1 MPTLSPPVP
10 YHDLHGVLVH
20 ATLRS
25 TSLIAI
31 ILAAV
36 VGRVGA
42 VQTSA
47 ASQASAGV
55 AASCL
60 TRPGPSKT
68 LRGLHTKP
76 WTAYGVVDST
86 KFDATDAQ
94 WLSPA
99 PKILVL
105 VEGGSHICWHGGQ
118 IIGQLPP
125 ATPWVTMHESYGMD
139 AHGAFFQLE
148 NVRIFDTGDGVTM
161 DLQGDVDW
169 HWRDVYVKYMRD
181 DCVENDFLN
190 SGTIENSLFDGCYSG
205 FSARSYT
212 GVKDGSANV
221 VTVRHSLF
229 RMQAMDQ
236 GYRRSGHGGFWK
248 WGPNS
253 PRIDL
258 YDTIFL
264 IDGPTIENDVI
275 MPPAAK
281 LRHCVG
287 NVMIWLGGGPF
298 PEPLPA
304 RPGCF
309 TLLTGAP
316 GLQYWNRAVAQW
328 KADHPRLTKDVA
340 PPIVSLWSPA
350 APTILRGV
358 VHLTATAVDDE
369 DVVGVQFRLNG
380 RTLGDVTRESPVTKF
395 TLAWDSRDAANGVY
409 TLTAIAR
416 DAAGNTTESA
426 GIQVTIRN

>member
-1 MPTLSPPVP
+1 MR
-10 YHDLHGVLVH
+10 
-20 ATLRS
+20 ATARS
-25 TSLIAI
+25 TSLVTAVIA
-31 ILAAV
+31 AGF
-36 VGRVGA
+36 GRVDA
-42 VQTSA
+42 LQVPPA
-47 ASQASAGV
+47 APTRDN
-55 AASCL
+55 SCL
-60 TRPGPSKT
+60 TQQGPTKT
-68 LRGLHTKP
+68 LRGLHTTR
-76 WTAYGVVDST
+76 WSAYDVADNT

-99 PKILVL
+99 PKILVF
-105 VEGGSHICWHGGQ
+105 VEGGSRICWHGGQ

-125 ATPWVTMHESYGMD
+125 ATPWVTMHDSYGMD
-139 AHGAFFQLE
+139 AHGALFQLE
-148 NVRIFDTGDGVTM
+148 NVRIVDTGDGVTM
-161 DLQGDVDW
+161 DQQGDVDW
-169 HWRDVYVKYMRD
+169 HWRDVYFKYMRD

-190 SGTIENSLFDGCYSG
+190 GGTIDNSLFDGCYSG

-236 GYRRSGHGGFWK
+236 GYLRSGHGGFWK

-369 DVVGVQFRLNG
+369 DVVGVQFHLNG
-380 RTLGDVTRESPVTKF
+380 RTLGDVTIESPVTKF
-395 TLAWDSRDAANGVY
+395 VLSWNSRDAANGVY

-426 GIQVTIRN
+426 GIAVTISK

>member
-1 MPTLSPPVP
+1 MR
-10 YHDLHGVLVH
+10 
-20 ATLRS
+20 ATARS
-25 TSLIAI
+25 TSLVTAVIA
-31 ILAAV
+31 AGF
-36 VGRVGA
+36 GRVDA
-42 VQTSA
+42 LQVPPA
-47 ASQASAGV
+47 APTRDN
-55 AASCL
+55 SCL
-60 TRPGPSKT
+60 TQQGPTKT
-68 LRGLHTKP
+68 LRGLHTTP
-76 WTAYGVVDST
+76 WSAYDVADNT

-99 PKILVL
+99 PKILVF
-105 VEGGSHICWHGGQ
+105 VEGGSRICWHGGQ

-125 ATPWVTMHESYGMD
+125 ATPWVTMHDSYGMD
-139 AHGAFFQLE
+139 AHGALFQLE
-148 NVRIFDTGDGVTM
+148 NVRIVDTGDGVTM
-161 DLQGDVDW
+161 DQQGDVDW
-169 HWRDVYVKYMRD
+169 HWRDVYFKYMRD

-190 SGTIENSLFDGCYSG
+190 GGTIDNSLFDGCYSG

-236 GYRRSGHGGFWK
+236 GYLRSGHGGFWK

-369 DVVGVQFRLNG
+369 DVVGVQFRLND

>member
-1 MPTLSPPVP
+1 MR
-10 YHDLHGVLVH
+10 
-20 ATLRS
+20 ATARS
-25 TSLIAI
+25 TSLVIAI
-31 ILAAV
+31 IAAGF
-36 VGRVGA
+36 GRVNA
-42 VQTSA
+42 LQVRPA
-47 ASQASAGV
+47 APTRDN
-55 AASCL
+55 SCL
-60 TRPGPSKT
+60 TQQGPTKT
-68 LRGLHTKP
+68 LRGLHTTR
-76 WTAYGVVDST
+76 WSAYDVADNT
-86 KFDATDAQ
+86 KFDATGAQ

-99 PKILVL
+99 PKILVF
-105 VEGGSHICWHGGQ
+105 VEGGSRICWHGGQ

-125 ATPWVTMHESYGMD
+125 ATPWVTMHDSYGMD

-161 DLQGDVDW
+161 DQQGDADW
-169 HWRDVYVKYMRD
+169 HWRDVYFKYMRD

-190 SGTIENSLFDGCYSG
+190 GGTIDNSLFDGCYSG

-236 GYRRSGHGGFWK
+236 GYLRSGHGGFWK

>member
-1 MPTLSPPVP
+1 MR
-10 YHDLHGVLVH
+10 
-20 ATLRS
+20 ATARS
-25 TSLIAI
+25 TSLVTAVIA
-31 ILAAV
+31 AGF
-36 VGRVGA
+36 GRVDA
-42 VQTSA
+42 LQVPPA
-47 ASQASAGV
+47 APTRDN
-55 AASCL
+55 SCL
-60 TRPGPSKT
+60 TQQGPTKT
-68 LRGLHTKP
+68 LRGLHTTP
-76 WTAYGVVDST
+76 WSAYDVADNT

-99 PKILVL
+99 PKILVF
-105 VEGGSHICWHGGQ
+105 VEGGSRICWHGGQ

-125 ATPWVTMHESYGMD
+125 ATPWVTMHDSYGMD
-139 AHGAFFQLE
+139 AHGALFQLE
-148 NVRIFDTGDGVTM
+148 NVRIVDTGDGVTM
-161 DLQGDVDW
+161 DQQGDVDW
-169 HWRDVYVKYMRD
+169 HWRDVYFKYMRD

-190 SGTIENSLFDGCYSG
+190 GGTIDNSLFDGCYSG

-236 GYRRSGHGGFWK
+236 GYLRSGHGGFWK

-350 APTILRGV
+350 APTIFRGV

>member
-1 MPTLSPPVP
+1 VR
-10 YHDLHGVLVH
+10 
-20 ATLRS
+20 ATARS
-25 TSLIAI
+25 TSLVTAVIA
-31 ILAAV
+31 AGF
-36 VGRVGA
+36 GRVDA
-42 VQTSA
+42 LQVPPA
-47 ASQASAGV
+47 APTRDN
-55 AASCL
+55 SCL
-60 TRPGPSKT
+60 TQQGPTKT
-68 LRGLHTKP
+68 LRGLHTTP
-76 WTAYGVVDST
+76 WSAYDVADNT

-99 PKILVL
+99 PKILVF
-105 VEGGSHICWHGGQ
+105 VEGGSRICWHGGQ

-125 ATPWVTMHESYGMD
+125 ATPWVTMHDSYGMD
-139 AHGAFFQLE
+139 AHGALFQLE
-148 NVRIFDTGDGVTM
+148 NVRIVDTGDGVTM
-161 DLQGDVDW
+161 DQQGDVDW
-169 HWRDVYVKYMRD
+169 HWRDVYFKYMRD

-190 SGTIENSLFDGCYSG
+190 GGTIDNSLFDGCYSG

-236 GYRRSGHGGFWK
+236 GYLRSGHGGFWK

-316 GLQYWNRAVAQW
+316 GLQYWNRAVARW

-380 RTLGDVTRESPVTKF
+380 RTLGDVTLESPVTKF

>member
-1 MPTLSPPVP
+1 MR
-10 YHDLHGVLVH
+10 
-20 ATLRS
+20 ATARS
-25 TSLIAI
+25 TSLVTAVIA
-31 ILAAV
+31 AGF
-36 VGRVGA
+36 GRVDA
-42 VQTSA
+42 LQVPPA
-47 ASQASAGV
+47 APTRDN
-55 AASCL
+55 SCL
-60 TRPGPSKT
+60 TQQGPTKT
-68 LRGLHTKP
+68 LRGLHTLP
-76 WTAYGVVDST
+76 WSAYDVVDNT
-86 KFDATDAQ
+86 KFDAGDAQ

-99 PKILVL
+99 PKILVF
-105 VEGGSHICWHGGQ
+105 VEGGSRICWHGGQ

-125 ATPWVTMHESYGMD
+125 ATPWVTMHDSYGMD
-139 AHGAFFQLE
+139 AHGALFQLE
-148 NVRIFDTGDGVTM
+148 NVRIVDTGDGVTM
-161 DLQGDVDW
+161 DQQGDVDW
-169 HWRDVYVKYMRD
+169 HWRDVYFKYMRD

-190 SGTIENSLFDGCYSG
+190 GGTIDNSLFDGCYSG

-236 GYRRSGHGGFWK
+236 GYLRSGHGGFWK

-350 APTILRGV
+350 APTIFRGV

-369 DVVGVQFRLNG
+369 DVVGVQFRLND

>member
-1 MPTLSPPVP
+1 MR
-10 YHDLHGVLVH
+10 
-20 ATLRS
+20 ATVRS
-25 TSLIAI
+25 TSLVAALIA
-31 ILAAV
+31 AG
-36 VGRVGA
+36 VGRVDA
-42 VQTSA
+42 RQVVP
-47 ASQASAGV
+47 ASPPGGG
-55 AASCL
+55 SCL
-60 TRPGPSKT
+60 TQPGPTKT
-68 LRGLHTKP
+68 LRGLHTLP
-76 WTAYGVVDST
+76 WSAYDVADNT
-86 KFDATDAQ
+86 KFDAGDAQ

-99 PKILVL
+99 PKILVF
-105 VEGGSHICWHGGQ
+105 VEGGSRICWHGGQ
-118 IIGQLPP
+118 ISGQLPP

-148 NVRIFDTGDGVTM
+148 HVRIFDTGDGVTM
-161 DLQGDVDW
+161 DQQGDVDW
-169 HWRDVYVKYMRD
+169 YWRDVYFKYMRD

-190 SGTIENSLFDGCYSG
+190 GGTIENSLFDGCYSG

-258 YDTIFL
+258 YDTVFL

-281 LRHCVG
+281 LRNCAG

-298 PEPLPA
+298 PEALP
-304 RPGCF
+304 RQPGCF
-309 TLLTGAP
+309 TLLTGAQ

-328 KADHPRLTKDVA
+328 KADHPRPTKDIA

-358 VHLTATAVDDE
+358 VYLTATAVDDE

-380 RTLGDVTRESPVTKF
+380 RTLGDVTIESPVTKF
-395 TLAWDSRDAANGVY
+395 VLSWNSRDAANGVY

-426 GIQVTIRN
+426 GVPVTISN

>member
-1 MPTLSPPVP
+1 VR
-10 YHDLHGVLVH
+10 
-20 ATLRS
+20 ATARS
-25 TSLIAI
+25 TSLVTAVIA
-31 ILAAV
+31 AGF
-36 VGRVGA
+36 GRVDA
-42 VQTSA
+42 LQVPPA
-47 ASQASAGV
+47 APTRDN
-55 AASCL
+55 SCL
-60 TRPGPSKT
+60 TQQGPTKT
-68 LRGLHTKP
+68 LRGLHTTP
-76 WTAYGVVDST
+76 WSAYDVADNT

-99 PKILVL
+99 PKILVF
-105 VEGGSHICWHGGQ
+105 VEGGSRICWHGGQ

-125 ATPWVTMHESYGMD
+125 ATPWVTMHDSYGMD
-139 AHGAFFQLE
+139 AHGALFQLE
-148 NVRIFDTGDGVTM
+148 NVRIVDTGDGVTM
-161 DLQGDVDW
+161 DQQGDVDW
-169 HWRDVYVKYMRD
+169 HWRDVYFKYMRD

-190 SGTIENSLFDGCYSG
+190 GGTIDNSLFDGCYSG

-236 GYRRSGHGGFWK
+236 GYLRSGHGGFWK

-350 APTILRGV
+350 APTIFRGV

-369 DVVGVQFRLNG
+369 DVVGVQFRLND

>member
-1 MPTLSPPVP
+1 VRATVRSIS
-10 YHDLHGVLVH
+10 LV
-20 ATLRS
+20 ATL
-25 TSLIAI
+25 IA
-31 ILAAV
+31 AG
-36 VGRVGA
+36 VGRVDA
-42 VQTSA
+42 LQVPPA
-47 ASQASAGV
+47 APTRDN
-55 AASCL
+55 SCL
-60 TRPGPSKT
+60 TQQGPTKT
-68 LRGLHTKP
+68 LRGLHTTP
-76 WTAYGVVDST
+76 WSAYDVADNT

-99 PKILVL
+99 PKILVF
-105 VEGGSHICWHGGQ
+105 VEGGSRICWHGGQ

-125 ATPWVTMHESYGMD
+125 ATPWVTMHDSYGMD
-139 AHGAFFQLE
+139 AHGALFQLE
-148 NVRIFDTGDGVTM
+148 NVRIVDTGDGVTM
-161 DLQGDVDW
+161 DQQGDVDW
-169 HWRDVYVKYMRD
+169 HWRDVYFKYMRD

-190 SGTIENSLFDGCYSG
+190 GGTIDNSLFDGCYSG

-236 GYRRSGHGGFWK
+236 GYLRSGHGGFWK

-350 APTILRGV
+350 APTLLRGV

-369 DVVGVQFRLNG
+369 DVVGVQFRLIG
-380 RTLGDVTRESPVTKF
+380 RTLGDVTLESPVTKF

>member
-1 MPTLSPPVP
+1 MR
-10 YHDLHGVLVH
+10 
-20 ATLRS
+20 ATVGS
-25 TSLIAI
+25 TSLATA
-31 ILAAV
+31 ILAV
-36 VGRVGA
+36 GFGRVNA
-42 VQTSA
+42 LQVPP
-47 ASQASAGV
+47 ASPSGGS
-55 AASCL
+55 SCL
-60 TRPGPSKT
+60 TQQGPTKT
-68 LRGLHTKP
+68 LRGLHTTR
-76 WTAYGVVDST
+76 WSAYDVADNT
-86 KFDATDAQ
+86 KFDATGAQ

-99 PKILVL
+99 PKILVF
-105 VEGGSHICWHGGQ
+105 VEGGSRICWHGGQ

-125 ATPWVTMHESYGMD
+125 ATPWVTMHDSYGMD

-161 DLQGDVDW
+161 DQQGDVDW
-169 HWRDVYVKYMRD
+169 HWRDVHFKYMRD

-190 SGTIENSLFDGCYSG
+190 GGTIENSLFDGCYSG

-236 GYRRSGHGGFWK
+236 GYRRSGHGGVWK

-258 YDTIFL
+258 YDTVFL

-281 LRHCVG
+281 LRNCAG
-287 NVMIWLGGGPF
+287 NVMIWLGGGRF
-298 PEPLPA
+298 PEPLP
-304 RPGCF
+304 RQPGCF
-309 TLLTGAP
+309 TLLTGAQ

-328 KADHPRLTKDVA
+328 KADHPRPTQDVA

-350 APTILRGV
+350 APTTLRGV
-358 VHLTATAVDDE
+358 VQLTATAVDDE
-369 DVVGVQFRLNG
+369 DVVGVRFRLNA
-380 RTLGDVTRESPVTKF
+380 RTLGEATLESPVTKF
-395 TLAWDSRDAANGVY
+395 TLQWDSRGAANGVY

-416 DAAGNTTESA
+416 DAAGNTTQSA